1 MSPRHR
7 KFLLPAFLLTAVLT
21 ACGGGP
27 PWHLRPV
34 RHVVADLR
42 FDSLPRAG
50 GGFASARDYRGKI
63 VLLYFG
69 YSHCPDVCQI
79 SLALLSGVLRQLG
92 PQAQDVRVLFVTVD
106 PARDTPPVLARYVR
120 IFGVPQIVGLVP
132 SPSQLTELAR
142 RYRIGYALRAPDAQG
157 NYAVDHSSGI
167 FVFDRAGRAR
177 LLGTDVQPPL
187 YFVED
192 LRRLLAEPAS

>member
-1 MSPRHR
+1 MPVRLH
-7 KFLLPAFLLTAVLT
+7 KWLPVLLLTAVLA
-21 ACGGGP
+21 ACHGGP

-42 FDSLPRAG
+42 FDDLPRAG
-50 GGFASARDYRGKI
+50 GGLASARDFRGKL

-79 SLALLSGVLRQLG
+79 TLALLSGVLRQLG

-106 PARDTPPVLARYVR
+106 PARDTPPVLARYIR
-120 IFGVPQIVGLVP
+120 IFGAPQIVGLVP
-132 SPSQLTELAR
+132 SPAQLTALAK
-142 RYRIGYALRAPDAQG
+142 RYRIAYTLQPPDAQG
-157 NYAVDHSSGI
+157 NYEVDHSSGI

-177 LLGTDVQPPL
+177 LLGTDTQPPL

-192 LRRLLAEPAS
+192 LRRLLAEPAA